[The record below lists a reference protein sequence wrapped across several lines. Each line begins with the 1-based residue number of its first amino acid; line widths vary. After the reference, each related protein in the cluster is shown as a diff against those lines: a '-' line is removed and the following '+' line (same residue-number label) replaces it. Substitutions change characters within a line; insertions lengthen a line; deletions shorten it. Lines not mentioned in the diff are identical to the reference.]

1 MRFESYAQEWEDLI
15 LYIILKNIRGG
26 FYIDIGAN
34 DPIELSVTKAFY
46 DMGWSEIGRASCRE
60 RV

>member
-26 FYIDIGAN
+26 VLHRY
-34 DPIELSVTKAFY
+34 
-46 DMGWSEIGRASCRE
+46 RCQ
-60 RV
+60 